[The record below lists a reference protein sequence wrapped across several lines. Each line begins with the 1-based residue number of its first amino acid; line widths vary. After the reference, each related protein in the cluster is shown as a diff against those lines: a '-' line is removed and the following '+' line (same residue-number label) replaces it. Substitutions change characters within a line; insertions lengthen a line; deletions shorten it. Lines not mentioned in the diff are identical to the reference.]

1 MVCDMNLNF
10 SNSGHTAKSKE
21 GTPILEM
28 KAFPPFIAPTYSLI
42 EDIEKDPKKQ
52 QELRIGNYLFD
63 TLTNARRYLDV
74 KVQKHPPCNECFRR
88 LPGKRSFK
96 EVYND
101 PDVWVNYADALEA
114 PPWGFT
120 EPGTKEIAIH
130 ARSLSRGY
138 LWVAATMVHEMAHVN
153 GASGRSNDNSAE
165 QTLKFCLLA
174 PLFDPKVFGLLKD
187 WQAPD
192 QSGTAYA

>member
-74 KVQKHPPCNECFRR
+74 KVQKHP
-88 LPGKRSFK
+88 L
-96 EVYND
+96 
-101 PDVWVNYADALEA
+101 
-114 PPWGFT
+114 
-120 EPGTKEIAIH
+120 
-130 ARSLSRGY
+130 
-138 LWVAATMVHEMAHVN
+138 
-153 GASGRSNDNSAE
+153 
-165 QTLKFCLLA
+165 Q
-174 PLFDPKVFGLLKD
+174 
-187 WQAPD
+187 
-192 QSGTAYA
+192 